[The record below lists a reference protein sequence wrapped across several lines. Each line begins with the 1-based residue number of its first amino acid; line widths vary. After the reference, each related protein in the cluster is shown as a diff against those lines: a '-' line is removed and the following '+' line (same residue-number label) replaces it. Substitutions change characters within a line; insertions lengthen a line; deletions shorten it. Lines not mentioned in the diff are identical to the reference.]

1 MLITYGVG
9 AKNLRSVAECL
20 DEVAEFIK
28 SYGIDYTSEKEI
40 KLIAKM
46 ADHADKSIRENA
58 LKTLG
63 EVYRLLGDDIWRVIG
78 EVTVKV

>member
-1 MLITYGVG
+1 VG
-9 AKNLRSVAECL
+9 SKNLRAVAECL
-20 DEVAEFIK
+20 DEIAEFIK
-28 SYGIDYTSEKEI
+28 AYGIDYTSEKEI

-63 EVYRLLGDDIWRVIG
+63 EVYNLLGVDTWRVIG
-78 EVTVKV
+78 EVTAKV